1 MLAGRRRVSVVDA
14 FRAAFRTN
22 PLIFDA
28 LLAVS
33 LMALGVVTLVAGARD
48 VGSYDPL
55 SVGLLL
61 LQPLPLVVRRVVPIT
76 VLAVTLAMTLAHAFL
91 ALEDLSS
98 GLPVLISVF
107 TVAESY
113 PRRRSGPAALT
124 VGVAFFALIAIRGGI
139 PVALGS
145 VIQTE
150 LAVLAAWT
158 LGTWARERQAYIGT
172 VEERAALA
180 ERTREAEAQRAV
192 AEERER
198 IAREMHDV
206 VTHHVSVIVIQAGAA
221 ERALERRPE
230 DARGA
235 VAAIAKTGRQ
245 ALADMR
251 TMLGI
256 LGPVRGRASD
266 GSDAPEPMPGLDRLG
281 ELIESVRA
289 AGLPVELSVSG
300 ERRQLHPGVELS
312 AYRIIQEALTNT
324 LKHAHGGRS
333 HVTVR
338 YGPADLELRVDD
350 EGGSGSRDI
359 AAAGHGRGLIGMR
372 ERVAMFG
379 GDFEAGPSPTGFR
392 VAARLPLG
400 TGGAA

>member
-1 MLAGRRRVSVVDA
+1 MDA
-14 FRAAFRTN
+14 FRAAFRSN

-28 LLAVS
+28 LLAAS
-33 LMALGVVTLVAGARD
+33 LMSLGLVTLLAGARD

-55 SVGLLL
+55 SVALLL
-61 LQPLPLVVRRVVPIT
+61 LQPLPLVVRRVFPIG
-76 VLAVTLAMTLAHAFL
+76 VLVVTLAMTLVHAFF

-98 GLPVLISVF
+98 GLPVLIAVF

-113 PRRRSGPAALT
+113 PRRRSVPWALVT
-124 VGVAFFALIAIRGGI
+124 AIGFFTLIAIRGGI
-139 PVALGS
+139 PAALGS
-145 VIQTE
+145 VIQTQ

-158 LGTWARERQAYIGT
+158 LGAWARERQAYIGL
-172 VEERAALA
+172 VEERAAQA
-180 ERTREAEAQRAV
+180 ERTREERAERAV

-221 ERALERRPE
+221 ERALERRPA
-230 DARGA
+230 DARQA
-235 VAAIAKTGRQ
+235 VAAIAATGRQ

-256 LGPVRGRASD
+256 LGPPRGGTD
-266 GSDAPEPMPGLDRLG
+266 VEGDAPEPMPGLDRLG

-289 AGLPVELSVSG
+289 AGLPVELTVSG
-300 ERRQLHPGVELS
+300 ERRRLHPGVELS

-324 LKHAHGGRS
+324 LKHADGARS
-333 HVTVR
+333 HVSVR
-338 YGPADLELRVDD
+338 YGADALEIRVED
-350 EGGSGSRDI
+350 EGG
-359 AAAGHGRGLIGMR
+359 AGAGALAGAGQGRGIIGMR

-392 VAARLPLG
+392 VAARLPVA
-400 TGGAA
+400 TGGPA